1 MLTNLLI
8 RHCASFFFLLFFG
21 LTSQVVPGQQ
31 SQATQPCLPVQPC
44 TEQKKPAP
52 VPRQKS
58 APGPRQTSTRS
69 SKTLIDERIPN
80 DPALEKLIEPYSAR
94 VRALDTVIG
103 KLDGDLIKGEVG
115 AGTLGNFVTDAIRAQ
130 SSVTLGKPVLLAITN
145 AGGLR
150 KNTIA
155 EGQLRAADIFEL
167 LPFENA
173 LIEIDLTGE
182 QLLKLLSGVVPR
194 DAQSG
199 AVLRYRLDAQKKP
212 ELVSVKLVNEGQLT
226 EIDPK
231 ATYTIVTIDYLLN
244 LASGNYAILQQGKNA
259 KPLNMTLRD
268 AVTDYIKA
276 ETAAGRTIKS
286 KLDDRFVSL
295 DSDSK
300 PEDRRK

>member
-1 MLTNLLI
+1 
-8 RHCASFFFLLFFG
+8 
-21 LTSQVVPGQQ
+21 
-31 SQATQPCLPVQPC
+31 
-44 TEQKKPAP
+44 
-52 VPRQKS
+52 
-58 APGPRQTSTRS
+58 
-69 SKTLIDERIPN
+69 
-80 DPALEKLIEPYSAR
+80 
-94 VRALDTVIG
+94 VRALDMVIG
-103 KLDGDLIKGEVG
+103 KLEGDLIKGEVG
-115 AGTLGNFVTDAIRAQ
+115 AGTLGNFVADAIRAQ
-130 SSVTLGKPVLLAITN
+130 SSVKLGKPVLLAITN

-182 QLLKLLSGVVPR
+182 QLLKLLSGVVTR

-199 AVLRYRLDAQKKP
+199 AVLRYRLNAQKRP

-244 LASGNYAILQQGKNA
+244 LASGNYSILQQGKNA
-259 KPLNMTLRD
+259 KPLGITLRD
-268 AVTDYIKA
+268 AVTDYVKA
-276 ETAAGRTIKS
+276 ETAAGHSIKA
-286 KLDDRFVSL
+286 KLDDRFVSV

-300 PEDRRK
+300 PEDQRK

>member
-1 MLTNLLI
+1 MLTNFLI
-8 RHCASFFFLLFFG
+8 RHCAPLFVLLLFG
-21 LTSQVVPGQQ
+21 LTSQAVPGQQ
-31 SQATQPCLPVQPC
+31 SQATQPCLPVKPC
-44 TEQKKPAP
+44 TEQKKAAP

-69 SKTLIDERIPN
+69 SKTLIDDRIPN
-80 DPALEKLIEPYSAR
+80 DPALEKLTEPYSAR
-94 VRALDTVIG
+94 VRALDIVIG
-103 KLDGDLIKGEVG
+103 KLEGDLIKGEVG

-130 SSVTLGKPVLLAITN
+130 SSVKLGKPVLLAITN

-155 EGQLRAADIFEL
+155 QGQLRAADIFEL

-199 AVLRYRLDAQKKP
+199 AILRYRLNAEKRP
-212 ELVSVKLVNEGQLT
+212 ELVNVKLINEGK

-244 LASGNYAILQQGKNA
+244 LASGNYSILQQGKNA
-259 KPLNMTLRD
+259 KPLNITLRD
-268 AVTDYIKA
+268 AVTDYVKA
-276 ETAAGRTIKS
+276 ETAAGRTIKA
-286 KLDDRFVSL
+286 KLDDRFVSV

-300 PEDRRK
+300 PEDQRK

>member
-1 MLTNLLI
+1 MLTNLFI
-8 RHCASFFFLLFFG
+8 RHRAPLFFLLFFG
-21 LTSQVVPGQQ
+21 LTSQIVPGQQ
-31 SQATQPCLPVQPC
+31 SSSAQPCLPVQPC
-44 TEQKKPAP
+44 TEQKKPAS
-52 VPRQKS
+52 VPRRKP
-58 APGPRQTSTRS
+58 APVPRQTSTRS
-69 SKTLIDERIPN
+69 SKTLIDDRIPN
-80 DPALEKLIEPYSAR
+80 DPALEKLTEPYSAR
-94 VRALDTVIG
+94 VRALDMVIG
-103 KLDGDLIKGEVG
+103 KLEGDLIKGEVG

-130 SSVTLGKPVLLAITN
+130 SSVKLGKPVLLAITN

-155 EGQLRAADIFEL
+155 QGQLRAADIFEL

-199 AVLRYRLDAQKKP
+199 AILRYRLNAEKRP
-212 ELVSVKLVNEGQLT
+212 ELVNVKLINEGK

-244 LASGNYAILQQGKNA
+244 LASGNYSILQQGKNA
-259 KPLNMTLRD
+259 KPLNITLRD
-268 AVTDYIKA
+268 AVTDYVKA

-286 KLDDRFVSL
+286 
-295 DSDSK
+295 
-300 PEDRRK
+300 

>member
-1 MLTNLLI
+1 M
-8 RHCASFFFLLFFG
+8 
-21 LTSQVVPGQQ
+21 
-31 SQATQPCLPVQPC
+31 
-44 TEQKKPAP
+44 
-52 VPRQKS
+52 
-58 APGPRQTSTRS
+58 
-69 SKTLIDERIPN
+69 
-80 DPALEKLIEPYSAR
+80 
-94 VRALDTVIG
+94 VIG
-103 KLDGDLIKGEVG
+103 KLEGDLIKGEVG

-130 SSVTLGKPVLLAITN
+130 SSVKLGKPVLLAITN

-155 EGQLRAADIFEL
+155 QGQLRAADIFEL

-199 AVLRYRLDAQKKP
+199 AILRYRLNAEKRP
-212 ELVSVKLVNEGQLT
+212 ELVNVKLINEGK

-244 LASGNYAILQQGKNA
+244 LASGNYSILQQGKNA
-259 KPLNMTLRD
+259 KPLNITLRD
-268 AVTDYIKA
+268 AVTDYVKA
-276 ETAAGRTIKS
+276 ETAAGRTIKA
-286 KLDDRFVSL
+286 KLDDRFVSV

-300 PEDRRK
+300 PEDQRK

>member
-8 RHCASFFFLLFFG
+8 RHCASFFFLLVFA
-21 LTSQVVPGQQ
+21 LTSEVVPGQQ
-31 SQATQPCLPVQPC
+31 GSSAQPCLPVQPC
-44 TEQKKPAP
+44 TEQKKPASVPRRKPAP
-52 VPRQKS
+52 VPL
-58 APGPRQTSTRS
+58 QTSTRS
-69 SKTLIDERIPN
+69 SKTLIDDRIPN
-80 DPALEKLIEPYSAR
+80 DPALEKLTEPYSAR
-94 VRALDTVIG
+94 VRALDIVIG

-130 SSVTLGKPVLLAITN
+130 ASVKLGKPVLLAITN

-155 EGQLRAADIFEL
+155 QGQLRAADIFEL

-199 AVLRYRLDAQKKP
+199 AILRYRLNPEKRP
-212 ELVSVKLVNEGQLT
+212 ELVNVKLINEGQLK

-244 LASGNYAILQQGKNA
+244 LASGNYSILQQGKNA
-259 KPLNMTLRD
+259 KPLNITPRD
-268 AVTDYIKA
+268 AVTDYVKA
-276 ETAAGRTIKS
+276 ETAAGRTIKA
-286 KLDDRFVSL
+286 KLDDRFVSV

-300 PEDRRK
+300 PEDQRK

>member
-8 RHCASFFFLLFFG
+8 RHRAPLFFLLFFG
-21 LTSQVVPGQQ
+21 LTSQTVPGQQ

-80 DPALEKLIEPYSAR
+80 DPVLENLIGPYTAR
-94 VRALDTVIG
+94 VRALDMVIG
-103 KLDGDLIKGEVG
+103 KLEGDLIKGEVG

-130 SSVTLGKPVLLAITN
+130 SSVKLGKPVLLAITN

-182 QLLKLLSGVVPR
+182 QLLRLLSGVVTR

-199 AVLRYRLDAQKKP
+199 AVRRYRLNAQKRP
-212 ELVSVKLVNEGQLT
+212 ELVSVKLLNEGQLR

-244 LASGNYAILQQGKNA
+244 LASGNYSILQQGKNA
-259 KPLNMTLRD
+259 KPLGITLRD
-268 AVTDYIKA
+268 AVTDYVKA
-276 ETAAGRTIKS
+276 ETAAGRTIKA
-286 KLDDRFVSL
+286 KLDERFVSA

-300 PEDRRK
+300 PEDQRK